1 MAPIT
6 ETTPAR
12 CLSAGSAQ
20 SGASGRAF
28 VIVAFATA
36 LTFSSTIAAQRP
48 TLSPA
53 VRPYVSIDTAVV
65 AITHVRVIDGT
76 GAPPMDNQTIVISG
90 GKITRIAESREP
102 TRPQAGAENVPP
114 GAVIIDGAGKTV
126 TPGLVLVHEHLF
138 YPPNVATATPTYTE
152 HAYSFPRLYLGAG
165 ITTARTGGSMVPY
178 ADLNLRR
185 WIDAGAIPGPK
196 LDVTGPYLSGPGQS
210 LAQFHELADAA
221 DARRTVSYWADMGAT
236 SFKAYM
242 TITRDELRAAVDEA
256 HRRGLKVTGHLCSV
270 TFREAAE
277 IGIDNL
283 EHGITVATDFV
294 PNKQPDVCP
303 PAAQAQLTIAALDS
317 LPASRFPL
325 PELIKTLVDHHV
337 AVTSTLAV
345 FESFVSGRPPT
356 PQRILD
362 AMSNDARLRYLQTRA
377 ATAGLTTSPWTK
389 IFANEMAFEKRFADA
404 GGLLLVGTDPTG
416 YGGVIP
422 GFSSQR
428 AVELLVEAGFTPLEA
443 IKIATLN
450 GATYLGRANR
460 VGTIAVGKDADLLLI
475 AGDPSARIADIEKV
489 ELVFKDGVGY
499 DSAKLLASGKG
510 MVGSQ

>member
-1 MAPIT
+1 M
-6 ETTPAR
+6 
-12 CLSAGSAQ
+12 
-20 SGASGRAF
+20 
-28 VIVAFATA
+28 AFAVA
-36 LTFSSTIAAQRP
+36 MSVAHPLAAQRP
-48 TLSPA
+48 TLSAA
-53 VRPYVSIDTAVV
+53 VRQYVSIDTPTVV
-65 AITHVRVIDGT
+65 IKNVRVIDGT
-76 GAPPMDNQTIVISG
+76 GAPPRDNQTIVISG
-90 GKITRIAESREP
+90 GKMTAIGP
-102 TRPQAGAENVPP
+102 T
-114 GAVIIDGAGKTV
+114 AVILSEAKDLARALIIDGAGKTV
-126 TPGLVLVHEHLF
+126 LPGLVMVHEHMF
-138 YPPNVATATPTYTE
+138 YPPPVATATPTYTE

-165 ITTARTGGSMVPY
+165 ITTARTGGSMEPY
-178 ADLNLRR
+178 ADINLRK
-185 WIDAGAIPGPK
+185 WIDAGTIPGPK

-210 LAQFHELADAA
+210 LAQFHELADST
-221 DARRTVSYWADMGAT
+221 DARRTVQYWANLGAT

-256 HRRGLKVTGHLCSV
+256 HKRGLKVTGHLCSV

-277 IGIDNL
+277 IGIDDL

-294 PNKQPDVCP
+294 VGKQPDVCP
-303 PAAQAQLTIAALDS
+303 PAAQVQQTIAELDAT

-325 PELIKTLVDHHV
+325 PELIRTLVDHHV

-345 FESFVSGRPPT
+345 FESFVPNRPAT

-377 ATAGLTTSPWTK
+377 ARAGDTASPWTR
-389 IFANEMAFEKRFADA
+389 IFANEMAFEKKFADA

-416 YGGVIP
+416 YGGVIA
-422 GFSSQR
+422 GLSSQR

-489 ELVFKDGVGY
+489 ELVFKDGVAY
-499 DSAKLLASGKG
+499 DSAKLLSSGKG